1 MGYNACRMWRRNAVW
16 FGILCCLLL
25 LCTSVRRLLCLS
37 LGPAVQRPLPT
48 PTCPLKQMSLHKHTH
63 TQGVHDCFPSDIQEV
78 SNLNVGL
85 SVQLAPKHSIPA
97 YASSGVA
104 NGTMTSLV
112 FYTFC
117 YVFCCDIL
125 QSRKRSQTPETFLCL
140 AVCYEICHHENR

>member
-1 MGYNACRMWRRNAVW
+1 MVYGLASCVAYCFCVP
-16 FGILCCLLL
+16 LLEG
-25 LCTSVRRLLCLS
+25 CSVSLWVLRFSAHSLHLRVLSNKCLS
-37 LGPAVQRPLPT
+37 AN
-48 PTCPLKQMSLHKHTH
+48 TH
-63 TQGVHDCFPSDIQEV
+63 TQRVHDCSPPECQKEN
-78 SNLNVGL
+78 NLCVGL

-125 QSRKRSQTPETFLCL
+125 QSRKWSQAPETFLCL
-140 AVCYEICHHENR
+140 AVL